1 MTGLEKSTGRG
12 DGVGWWRRGCVI
24 AGAVIAGAALLGLVV
39 PPVVGTEPESRP
51 APAGPPVQAGRLVSA
66 PEVSLAELSW
76 RDYHG
81 VLLPYSGAA
90 GPREVGGDRAAGFAR
105 TPLGSLLA
113 AVHIAVRANVQ
124 WGPKVFEPTIEE
136 QVIGPDAEALLA
148 STRAAY
154 EELRGDRPDGAA
166 LGRGYVVLEGFRWQG
181 YSPQGASVDLVSAG
195 PGDSDVTARAVTRVQ
210 LRWQDGDWRVVGPPG
225 GTWAGAASA
234 IESPDGYVRL
244 QGGGG

>member
-1 MTGLEKSTGRG
+1 MTGL
-12 DGVGWWRRGCVI
+12 
-24 AGAVIAGAALLGLVV
+24 AA
-39 PPVVGTEPESRP
+39 PVAFRTEPNS
-51 APAGPPVQAGRLVSA
+51 PPITVRTTVQAGQLVNA
-66 PEVSLAELSW
+66 PQVSFAGVAW

-90 GPREVGGDRAAGFAR
+90 GPGDVGDDRAAGFAR
-105 TPLGSLLA
+105 TPLGALLA
-113 AVHIAVRANVQ
+113 AVHIAVRANAR
-124 WGPKVFEPTIEE
+124 WGPKVFEPTIDE

-148 STRAAY
+148 STRQAY

-181 YSPQGASVDLVSAG
+181 YSPQVASVDLVSAG
-195 PGDSDVTARAVTRVQ
+195 PGDSDVTARAVTRIQ

-225 GTWAGAASA
+225 GAWSGAASA
-234 IESPDGYVRL
+234 IESLDGYVRL